1 MAPSLH
7 CSVLL
12 VVSKIASRFITHT
25 GNSRPKLPQPP
36 NSYSPK
42 NPHFPIP
49 SHAFAKHSHGVALK
63 KKTEHTQT
71 GISKRKKNKKIP
83 ANPTTKKE
91 KDSQ

>member
-1 MAPSLH
+1 MAPGLH

-63 KKTEHTQT
+63 KKNGTHTN
-71 GISKRKKNKKIP
+71 GHI
-83 ANPTTKKE
+83 KKE
-91 KDSQ
+91 EKQKDTRKPNN